1 MFDALYRKFSQDLG
15 IDLGTANTLVYVHDK
30 GIVVNEPSFVAIN
43 TKTEQILAVGNEAKN
58 MLGKTPAYIVISRP
72 LSNGIISDYEVT
84 ERMLKYFIDKVH
96 EGSFSLFARPK
107 VVICTPLEV
116 TEVEIKAVE
125 DAVLAAGA
133 REVHIV
139 QEPMAAAIG
148 ARMPIQDPVGNMIV
162 DIGGGTSE
170 VAVISLGGV
179 VTWKSTNVAGDEFNR
194 NIIQYAREVFNMFI
208 GESHAEQ
215 IKIKIGSAMEMG
227 EKMEFPMRGRDV
239 MTGLPKEIM
248 ISDAQIRE
256 ALGRSINTIVEL
268 IKMTLETTPPEL
280 TADIHE
286 RGMLLTGG
294 GALLRG
300 IDKVISRAAEIP
312 VRIADDPLTAVVR
325 GTGIL
330 LEDSVLLAGV
340 GLPSARDVKK
350 K

>member
-1 MFDALYRKFSQDLG
+1 
-15 IDLGTANTLVYVHDK
+15 
-30 GIVVNEPSFVAIN
+30 
-43 TKTEQILAVGNEAKN
+43 
-58 MLGKTPAYIVISRP
+58 
-72 LSNGIISDYEVT
+72 
-84 ERMLKYFIDKVH
+84 MLKYFIDKVH
-96 EGSFSLFARPK
+96 EGGFSLFARPR

-116 TEVEIKAVE
+116 TEVEAKAVE
-125 DAVLAAGA
+125 DAVLSAGA

-179 VTWKSTNVAGDEFNR
+179 VTWKSTHIAGDEFNR
-194 NIIQYAREVFNMFI
+194 NIIQYAREVFNLFV
-208 GESHAEQ
+208 GEAHAEM
-215 IKIKIGSAMEMG
+215 IKLKIGSAVELN
-227 EKMEFPMRGRDV
+227 ERLEFPMRGRDV
-239 MTGLPKEIM
+239 VTGLPKEVM
-248 ISDAQIRE
+248 VTDTNIRE
-256 ALGRSINTIVEL
+256 ALSRSINTIVEL

-286 RGMLLTGG
+286 RGILLTGG

-300 IDKVISRAAEIP
+300 LDRVIARAAEIP
-312 VRIADDPLTAVVR
+312 VRIADDPLTSVVR

-330 LEDSVLLAGV
+330 LDDAALLTEV
-340 GLPSARDVKK
+340 ELPSARDNKK